1 MPLYR
6 VPTLQ
11 TPLDLEETP
20 RRVVIVTNRASSSLE
35 YISFLQVFA
44 ETTFFLEQ
52 SGYCPAYEVEVVS
65 RGKGCIYER
74 NGLSITASRSFDE
87 LEGSVDTLIIQAA
100 DDHDE
105 CLRDNQFIDWVKV
118 MAKKVRRIVSAC
130 TGSFILAE
138 AGLLDGKPATTHWAA
153 AEDFRTRYP
162 EVRLTP
168 ERIHVKSG
176 NIHTAAGVTAA
187 TDLAI
192 ALVEED
198 LGAELARRVAQAMVV
213 FMKRPGNQAQFFA
226 TSTHSVTKHHLDLFA
241 NYIHEHL
248 SGDLRLETLADHF
261 NLSLRSFN
269 RQFRKRVG
277 IPPGRYVE
285 QCRIDRARRYLE
297 ESTAPIS
304 QIAQWCG
311 YETSDGLCLA
321 FERNLGITPRQY
333 RKRFS
338 SSLQNFTH
346 SA

>member
-6 VPTLQ
+6 LPTLQ
-11 TPLDLEETP
+11 TPPDLAKTP

-35 YISFLQVFA
+35 YIGFLQVFA
-44 ETTFFLEQ
+44 EANFILEQ

-105 CLRDNQFIDWVKV
+105 CLHDEQFIGWIKM
-118 MAKKVRRIVSAC
+118 MAKNVRRIVSAC
-130 TGSFILAE
+130 TGSFVLAE

-153 AEDFRTRYP
+153 VDDFRARYP
-162 EVRLTP
+162 GVCLTP
-168 ERIHVKSG
+168 ERVHVKSG
-176 NIHTAAGVTAA
+176 NVYTAAGVTAA

-198 LGAELARRVAQAMVV
+198 LGSELARRVAQAMVV

-226 TSTHSVTKHHLDLFA
+226 TSTHRVTEHHLDAFA
-241 NYIHEHL
+241 NYIQEHL
-248 SGDLRLETLADHF
+248 SEDLRLETLADRF

-277 IPPGRYVE
+277 TPPGRYIE
-285 QCRIDRARRYLE
+285 QCRVGRARRYLE
-297 ESTAPIS
+297 ESTATIA

-321 FERNLGITPRQY
+321 FERNLGITPREY
-333 RKRFS
+333 RNRFTT
-338 SSLQNFTH
+338 SLKTEG
-346 SA
+346 

>member
-6 VPTLQ
+6 VPKLQ
-11 TPLDLEETP
+11 TPLNLEKTP

-35 YISFLQVFA
+35 YISFLEVFA

-74 NGLSITASRSFDE
+74 NGFSITASQSFDE

-105 CLRDNQFIDWVKV
+105 CLHDEQFIGWIK
-118 MAKKVRRIVSAC
+118 MMGKNVRRIVSAC

-138 AGLLDGKPATTHWAA
+138 AGLLDGKQATTHWAA
-153 AEDFRTRYP
+153 AEDFRARYP

-198 LGAELARRVAQAMVV
+198 LGSELARRVAQAMVV

-226 TSTHSVTKHHLDLFA
+226 SSTQSVTEQRLDAFA
-241 NYIHEHL
+241 EYIQEHL
-248 SGDLRLETLADHF
+248 SEDLRLETLADHF

-277 IPPGRYVE
+277 TPPGRYIE
-285 QCRIDRARRYLE
+285 QCRVDRARRYLE
-297 ESTAPIS
+297 ESAATIS
-304 QIAQWCG
+304 QIARWCG
-311 YETSDGLCLA
+311 YETPDGLRLA
-321 FERNLGITPRQY
+321 FEKNLGITPREY
-333 RKRFS
+333 RNRFTT
-338 SSLQNFTH
+338 SL
-346 SA
+346 